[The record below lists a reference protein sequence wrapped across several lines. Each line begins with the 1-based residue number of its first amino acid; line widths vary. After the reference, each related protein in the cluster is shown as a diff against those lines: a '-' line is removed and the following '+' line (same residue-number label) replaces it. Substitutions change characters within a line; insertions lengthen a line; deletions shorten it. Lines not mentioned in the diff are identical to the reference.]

1 MYTQARMTQQV
12 PTDPGKTQEGPHAPL
27 TGYALE
33 LVTQQSS
40 ERTGEAGECQTRHR
54 RGGPK
59 KLLGWRTWKEDP
71 VSRSGKHM
79 GRGARSTSVWNTR
92 KR

>member
-12 PTDPGKTQEGPHAPL
+12 PTDPGKTQAVPCALGSGH
-27 TGYALE
+27 ALE
-33 LVTQQSS
+33 LVTQPCP
-40 ERTGEAGECQTRHR
+40 EPTGEAGDCQTRHR

-59 KLLGWRTWKEDP
+59 KLLGWRTWKKDP
-71 VSRSGKHM
+71 VSGSSNHVGSG
-79 GRGARSTSVWNTR
+79 ALSTSVRNAR